1 MTSLSIKPED
11 EGGDA
16 LGKTVSELQTG
27 VTIAGLNISGT
38 LHKQTGFTAFDP
50 KNADGHFLVLHVDYP
65 EDAEVKF
72 TLEGGS
78 TKDKKFPKNDHQL
91 VVKIKDAA
99 SQKLKLDITRDGAT
113 GSVTYDLSGL
123 VLDGD
128 A

>member
-65 EDAEVKF
+65 EDAEIKF
-72 TLEGGS
+72 SVVGGT
-78 TKDKKFPKNDHQL
+78 TKDKKMGDHQL
-91 VVKIKDAA
+91 IVKVKDAA
-99 SQKLKLDITRDGAT
+99 SQKIKFDITKDGAT
-113 GSVTYDLSGL
+113 SSATYDLSGL

>member
-27 VTIAGLNISGT
+27 VIIAGLKISGT
-38 LHKQTGFTAFDP
+38 LHKQEEYPGFSKTD
-50 KNADGHFLVLHVDYP
+50 NSGHFLVLKVDYP

-72 TLEGGS
+72 SVVGGT
-78 TKDKKFPKNDHQL
+78 TKDKKMGE
-91 VVKIKDAA
+91 IKF
-99 SQKLKLDITRDGAT
+99 DITKDGAT
-113 GSVTYDLSGL
+113 SSATYDLSGL

>member
-27 VTIAGLNISGT
+27 VIIAGLKISGT
-38 LHKQTGFTAFDP
+38 LHKQEEYPGFSKTD
-50 KNADGHFLVLHVDYP
+50 NSGHFLVLHVDYP

-72 TLEGGS
+72 SVVGGT
-78 TKDKKFPKNDHQL
+78 TKDKKMGDHQL
-91 VVKIKDAA
+91 IVKVKDAA
-99 SQKLKLDITRDGAT
+99 SQKIKFDITKDGAT
-113 GSVTYDLSGL
+113 SSATYDLSGL